1 MATLRMRLIH
11 LFLSL
16 QKKMQRHAS
25 IAFTRRLITWGGHL
39 FSMPKDVGREAVI
52 QGNLTHEWLIPQ
64 EIVSECVI
72 FYLHGGFVFPLSNP
86 TRFLASYL
94 ARLTQMRVFLADF
107 RLAPEYPFPAA
118 LEDCATAYRW
128 LISEGGIFPE
138 QVIFVGESA
147 GGNLALVTMLFLR
160 DAGNPLPGRSVLI
173 SPLVDF
179 EGGRTF
185 WSQNDP
191 MADAEFV
198 MLQLNAY
205 RGTADPHNPLLSPIY
220 ANLQGLPP
228 LLIQV
233 GGEELLRGG
242 AEELAEKAK
251 NAGVPTIL
259 EIWPGMWHYWHIFV
273 NSLPEAQ
280 QAMASINDFL
290 QSCS

>member
-147 GGNLALVTMLFLR
+147 GGNLALATMLFLR

>member
-1 MATLRMRLIH
+1 MATLRMRLISI
-11 LFLSL
+11 FLSL
-16 QKKMQRHAS
+16 QKQMQRHAS
-25 IAFTRRLITWGGHL
+25 IAFTRRLISWGEHL

-64 EIVSECVI
+64 DVSSECVI

-94 ARLTQMRVFLADF
+94 ARLAQMRVFLPDF
-107 RLAPEYPFPAA
+107 RLAPEHQFPAA
-118 LEDCATAYRW
+118 LEDCANAFRW

-147 GGNLALVTMLFLR
+147 GGNLALATMLFLR

-179 EGGRTF
+179 EGGSTF

-220 ANLQGLPP
+220 ADLQGLPP

-233 GGEELLRGG
+233 GAEELLRGG

-259 EIWPGMWHYWHIFV
+259 EIWSGMWHYWHIFV

-280 QAMASINDFL
+280 QAMASINEFI